1 MSWPIA
7 PISDH
12 TVAWVAAGLRRA
24 TGGFGVALPASY
36 SEAVARDGLQ
46 RCPQLAVRRLGRGA
60 VIHTAPE
67 SPQELPIVLGYADAT
82 GQWYRD
88 GRRHRTPVQAETVTP
103 CHGMDVEL

>member
-1 MSWPIA
+1 VSAEPT

-24 TGGFGVALPASY
+24 ASGLGVALPASY
-36 SEAVARDGLQ
+36 SETVARDSLQ
-46 RCPQLAVRRLGRGA
+46 RCPQLAVSALGRGA

-67 SPQELPIVLGYADAT
+67 TADQLPIVLGYADAN

-88 GRRHRTPVQAETVTP
+88 GRCHHTAVRFETVALRNR
-103 CHGMDVEL
+103 MDLEL